1 LALIGFGARG
11 FIPEG
16 KEDEVDEESE
26 SDSDEEKD
34 VLDVMKERRFGTRKS
49 ERKRKEIERT
59 GFFLGSNQVRFCSDR
74 K

>member
-34 VLDVMKERRFGTRKS
+34 VLDVMKEH
-49 ERKRKEIERT
+49 
-59 GFFLGSNQVRFCSDR
+59 V
-74 K
+74 